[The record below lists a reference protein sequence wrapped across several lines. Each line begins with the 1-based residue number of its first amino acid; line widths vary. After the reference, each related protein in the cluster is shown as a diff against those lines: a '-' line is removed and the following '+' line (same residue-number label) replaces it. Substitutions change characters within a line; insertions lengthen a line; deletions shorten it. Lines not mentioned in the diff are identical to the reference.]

1 MRSLPFDKHGVDR
14 KPRLLDEVRAKIRT
28 LHYSRR
34 TEKSYT
40 QWIKRSMRWPNDLA
54 AITAMCTGT

>member
-1 MRSLPFDKHGVDR
+1 MASFLSDKHGVDR

-28 LHYSRR
+28 LHYSHR

-40 QWIKRSMRWPNDLA
+40 QWVKRYIRFRN
-54 AITAMCTGT
+54 AIAGLPPRPGM

>member
-1 MRSLPFDKHGVDR
+1 MTSLPFDEHGVDR
-14 KPRLLDEVRAKIRT
+14 NPWLLDEVRAKIRT

-40 QWIKRSMRWPNDLA
+40 QWIKRSMRWPNSSVA
-54 AITAMCTGT
+54 VTAMYTGT